1 MKRASVATAIL
12 RALPCL
18 LALASDSRAQE
29 GGQVV
34 VVFNSRMPES
44 RELADY
50 YALCRDVPRSQVF
63 GFDLPTSETISRA
76 EFRDLLQRP
85 LFKAI
90 EKANLLA
97 VKPEIKPAAR
107 DTTGDATFRVTGA
120 TVRYA
125 VLCYGVPVRI
135 LKDPSLSE
143 PSISK
148 LPESLRRNE
157 AAVDSE
163 LALLPSLLLK
173 PAVTGPLANPLFGA
187 TNAAKLHP
195 TNGILMVARL
205 DGPSAVIARGLVDQ
219 ARAAET
225 NGLWGRAYF
234 DLRGL
239 TNSNYRQGERWLRS
253 AAEISRLAGFET
265 VVDEKPGTFPASFP
279 MSHIAFYAGWYDGQV
294 SGPFTRPQ
302 VEFMPGAIAYHL
314 HSFSAHVLRSTNQYW
329 AGPLLAKGATAT
341 MGCVEEPYLEGTPDL
356 GVFWSRLVPLGFSF
370 GEAAY
375 AAQPSLS
382 WQTTVVGDPLYRPF
396 GRKDPRAQLGM
407 RFQELHAR
415 LLANGSKSIEWSH
428 LQVANLN
435 LVMRFPVAEVIDYLE
450 QDPATRSSSVLQE
463 KLGDVFYS
471 QGRLADAIAA
481 YTDAVKLPM
490 SPQQRIR
497 VMLTLARTLALYAR
511 EEEAL
516 DRYGQ
521 LLKEFP
527 DYPGALEVY
536 QRMLPLARNLNRSA
550 DLELIRAG
558 IERLTPAP
566 ATPPRP

>member
-1 MKRASVATAIL
+1 MKRTRVVRIIV
-12 RALPCL
+12 RALPGL
-18 LALASDSRAQE
+18 LAWASGAWAQE

-34 VVFNSRMPES
+34 VVFNRRMPES

-50 YALCRDVPRSQVF
+50 YAQCRAVPTNQVF

-76 EFRDLLQRP
+76 EFRDLLQKP

-90 EKANLLA
+90 EKADLLT
-97 VKPEIKPAAR
+97 VKSEITPAAR

-120 TVRYA
+120 KVRYA

-135 LKDPSLSE
+135 LQDPGLSE
-143 PSISK
+143 ANIAK
-148 LPESLRRNE
+148 LPDLLRRNE

-173 PAVTGPLANPLFGA
+173 PMVTGPLANPFYGA
-187 TNAAKLHP
+187 TNAAALHP
-195 TNGILMVARL
+195 TNGILMVTRL
-205 DGPSAVIARGLVDQ
+205 DGPSAAIARSLVDK

-239 TNSNYRQGERWLRS
+239 TNTLYQLGERWLRG
-253 AAEISRLAGFET
+253 AAEICRLAGYET
-265 VVDEKPGTFPASFP
+265 VMDGKPETFPASFP
-279 MSHIAFYAGWYDGQV
+279 LSHIAFYAGWYDGQV
-294 SGPFTRPQ
+294 SGPFTRPE

-329 AGPLLAKGATAT
+329 VGPLLAKGATAT
-341 MGCVEEPYLEGTPDL
+341 MGCVEEPYLDGTPDL
-356 GVFWSRLVPLGFSF
+356 AVFWSRLVPLGFSF

-396 GRKDPRAQLGM
+396 GRKDPRDHIGA
-407 RFQELHAR
+407 RFQALHAR
-415 LLANGSKSIEWSH
+415 LVANGSKLIEWSH

-435 LVMRFPVAEVIDYLE
+435 LVMGYPVAEVINYLE
-450 QDPATRSSSVLQE
+450 QEPTTKNSAVLQE
-463 KLGDVFYS
+463 KLGDILYS
-471 QGRLADAIAA
+471 QGKLSDAIAA
-481 YTDAVKLPM
+481 YQDAVKLPM

-497 VMLTLARTLALYAR
+497 VLLTLARTLALYTR
-511 EEEAL
+511 EQEAL
-516 DRYGQ
+516 DLYGQ

-536 QRMLPLARNLNRSA
+536 QRMLPLARNLNRA
-550 DLELIRAG
+550 PDVEMIQNEIR
-558 IERLTPAP
+558 RLS
-566 ATPPRP
+566 PPTVK

>member
-1 MKRASVATAIL
+1 MKRTRVVRIIV
-12 RALPCL
+12 RALPGL
-18 LALASDSRAQE
+18 LVWASGAWAQE

-34 VVFNSRMPES
+34 VVFNRRMPES

-50 YALCRDVPRSQVF
+50 YARCREVPTNQVF

-76 EFRDLLQRP
+76 EFRDLLQKP

-90 EKANLLA
+90 EKADLLT
-97 VKPEIKPAAR
+97 VKSEITPAAR

-120 TVRYA
+120 KVRYA

-135 LKDPSLSE
+135 LKDPGLSE
-143 PSISK
+143 ANIAK
-148 LPESLRRNE
+148 LPDPLRRNE

-173 PAVTGPLANPLFGA
+173 PMVTGPLANPLYGA
-187 TNAAKLHP
+187 TNAAALHP
-195 TNGILMVARL
+195 TNGILMVTRL
-205 DGPSAVIARGLVDQ
+205 DGPSAGIARSLVDQ

-239 TNSNYRQGERWLRS
+239 TNTHYQLGERWLRG
-253 AAEISRLAGFET
+253 AAEICRLAGYET
-265 VVDEKPGTFPASFP
+265 VMDEKPETFPASFP

-294 SGPFTRPQ
+294 SGPFTRSQ

-329 AGPLLAKGATAT
+329 VGPLLAKGATAT

-356 GVFWSRLVPLGFSF
+356 AVFWSRLVPLGFSF

-396 GRKDPRAQLGM
+396 GRKDPRDHIGA
-407 RFQELHAR
+407 RFQALHAR
-415 LLANGSKSIEWSH
+415 LVANGSKLIEWSH

-435 LVMRFPVAEVIDYLE
+435 LVMGYPVAEVINYLE
-450 QDPATRSSSVLQE
+450 QEPATRNSAVLQE

-471 QGRLADAIAA
+471 QGKLSSAIAA
-481 YTDAVKLPM
+481 YRDAVKLPM
-490 SPQQRIR
+490 SLQQRIR
-497 VMLTLARTLALYAR
+497 VLLTLGRTLALYTR
-511 EEEAL
+511 ESEAL
-516 DRYGQ
+516 DLYGQ

-536 QRMLPLARNLNRSA
+536 QRMLPLARNLNRA
-550 DLELIRAG
+550 PDVEMIQNEIR
-558 IERLTPAP
+558 RLS
-566 ATPPRP
+566 PPPVK

>member
-1 MKRASVATAIL
+1 MKRTRFAIVMV
-12 RALPCL
+12 RALPGL
-18 LALASDSRAQE
+18 LALAGRSWGQE

-50 YALCRDVPRSQVF
+50 YAQCRAVPTNQMF

-76 EFRDLLQRP
+76 EFRDLLQKP

-90 EKANLLA
+90 EKADLLT
-97 VKPEIKPAAR
+97 VKSEITPAAR

-120 TVRYA
+120 KVRYA

-135 LKDPSLSE
+135 LKDPGLSE
-143 PSISK
+143 ANIAK

-173 PAVTGPLANPLFGA
+173 PMVTGPLANPLYGA
-187 TNAAKLHP
+187 TNAAALHP
-195 TNGILMVARL
+195 TNGILMVTRL
-205 DGPSAVIARGLVDQ
+205 DGPSAAIARRLVDQ

-239 TNSNYRQGERWLRS
+239 TNTHYQLGERWLRG
-253 AAEISRLAGFET
+253 AAEICRLAGYET
-265 VVDEKPGTFPASFP
+265 VVDEKAETFPASFP

-329 AGPLLAKGATAT
+329 VGPLLAKGATAT

-356 GVFWSRLVPLGFSF
+356 AVFWSRLVPLGFSF

-382 WQTTVVGDPLYRPF
+382 WQTAVVGDPLYRPF
-396 GRKDPRAQLGM
+396 GRKDPRDHIGA
-407 RFQELHAR
+407 RFQGLHAR
-415 LLANGSKSIEWSH
+415 LVANGSKLIEWSH

-435 LVMRFPVAEVIDYLE
+435 LVMGYPVAEVINYLE
-450 QDPATRSSSVLQE
+450 QEPATRSSAVLQE
-463 KLGDVFYS
+463 KLGDILYS
-471 QGRLADAIAA
+471 QGKLSGAIAA
-481 YTDAVKLPM
+481 YHDAVKLPM

-497 VMLTLARTLALYAR
+497 VLLTLGRTLALYTR
-511 EEEAL
+511 ESEAL
-516 DRYGQ
+516 DLYGQ

-536 QRMLPLARNLNRSA
+536 QRMLPLARNPDRAPQVEIILN
-550 DLELIRAG
+550 EIK
-558 IERLTPAP
+558 RLS
-566 ATPPRP
+566 PPPVK